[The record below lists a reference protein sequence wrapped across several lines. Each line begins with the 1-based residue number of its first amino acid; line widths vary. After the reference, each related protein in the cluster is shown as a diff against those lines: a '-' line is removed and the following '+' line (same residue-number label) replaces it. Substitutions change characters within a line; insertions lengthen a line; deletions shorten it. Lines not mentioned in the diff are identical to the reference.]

1 MKIERII
8 EQLKENKSVKKIAE
22 NEKISRHS
30 ISLVKQTIQ
39 ILEEKHN
46 KEMQQIRKELEEKE
60 KKIKQCVEAYNKLKK
75 EQEKSLLKCIYEYK
89 YEFLYTLIA
98 YNVILLVIIAVAK
111 KFLGG

>member
-60 KKIKQCVEAYNKLKK
+60 KR
-75 EQEKSLLKCIYEYK
+75 
-89 YEFLYTLIA
+89 
-98 YNVILLVIIAVAK
+98 
-111 KFLGG
+111 